1 MVKLGVYVFIDDDR
15 TAVSEIQYARMKVT
29 YLSNGVPIVEDKGI
43 FHKWMYVKSEDIQ
56 KSCSLNV
63 Q

>member
-1 MVKLGVYVFIDDDR
+1 MVKLGVYVFVDDDR
-15 TAVSEIQYARMKVT
+15 IAVSEIQYARMKAT
-29 YLSNGVPIVEDKGI
+29 YLSNRVPIVEDKGI
-43 FHKWMYVKSEDIQ
+43 FHKWMYVSSDDIQ

>member
-1 MVKLGVYVFIDDDR
+1 MFIDDDR